1 MAPLVSEL
9 VSSTK
14 QALIEA
20 IFRILGKDGENI
32 AEKIANASDT
42 PDGLRAVIS
51 QCEKIT
57 KLTFEEEKFKA
68 LKLICSALLTD
79 LDKAANSMTEGE
91 DNSQQERKIRMV
103 KAKLITIASRVL
115 GTGVDGRKIT
125 EKLRNAPESYEGLQ
139 GSLRECEK
147 LANLTI
153 DPKKA
158 KILKLNCE
166 KVLED
171 LA

>member
-1 MAPLVSEL
+1 MPADINDLVG
-9 VSSTK
+9 STK

-32 AEKIANASDT
+32 ANKISNASNT
-42 PDGLRAVIS
+42 PEGLRAVIS

-57 KLTFEEEKFKA
+57 KLTFDKNKFESLKA
-68 LKLICSALLTD
+68 ICSALLVD
-79 LDKAANSMTEGE
+79 LDNAANSLSSGE
-91 DNSQQERKIRMV
+91 DNTQQERKIRMV
-103 KAKLITIASRVL
+103 KAKLITIASKVL

-139 GSLRECEK
+139 GSLSECEK
-147 LANLTI
+147 LASLTI
-153 DPKKA
+153 DPKKV

-166 KVLED
+166 KVLEE
-171 LA
+171 LT